1 MTAMGKC
8 GLDHV
13 VAGVDGHIAVITD
26 DMIGTGETL
35 SLAAACRKGGARKVF
50 AAPTHGLFLAGS
62 EAMVTNPDLDGI
74 VVADTVPPFR
84 LWSAAARQ
92 KVTVV
97 DSTRLAAE
105 AIDWFKG

>member
-1 MTAMGKC
+1 
-8 GLDHV
+8 
-13 VAGVDGHIAVITD
+13 
-26 DMIGTGETL
+26 
-35 SLAAACRKGGARKVF
+35 
-50 AAPTHGLFLAGS
+50 
-62 EAMVTNPDLDGI
+62 MVTNPDLDGI

-92 KVTVV
+92 KLTVV